1 MPARSPST
9 TRGTIMA
16 YRSWTFHSED
26 GAGAPLSIVT
36 LTAPISDI
44 APVDASDFS
53 PLEWSVVQLARK
65 DGMATLRAP
74 GRWAKLHRLIFGE
87 RSDPRLADERL
98 EALRH
103 VAVEAWHRGYAL
115 HPARIA
121 AFLSA
126 GFTYA
131 HLERLLADVTAIR
144 GAPKTRSFA

>member
-1 MPARSPST
+1 
-9 TRGTIMA
+9 MA
-16 YRSWTFHSED
+16 YRSWTFHGED
-26 GAGAPLSIVT
+26 GAGAPPSIAAQV
-36 LTAPISDI
+36 APAIDI
-44 APVDASDFS
+44 MPVDASDFS

-65 DGMATLRAP
+65 DGMGTLRAP
-74 GRWAKLHRLIFGE
+74 GRWAKLHRIIFGE